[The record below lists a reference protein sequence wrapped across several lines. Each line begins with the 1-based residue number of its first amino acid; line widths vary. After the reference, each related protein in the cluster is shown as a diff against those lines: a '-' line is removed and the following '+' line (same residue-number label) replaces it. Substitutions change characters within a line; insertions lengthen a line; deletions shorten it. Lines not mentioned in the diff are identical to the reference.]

1 MGPGL
6 LTPDDPELL
15 PLPGAKDPL
24 PGYRCKNQTDQQN
37 ISTIS

>member
-6 LTPDDPELL
+6 LTPDDPGLL
-15 PLPGAKDPL
+15 ALPGAKDPL
-24 PGYRCKNQTDQQN
+24 PSYRFKNHTDQQN